1 MFDQMTDELVD
12 DYGSVIRRARDK
24 RGMSQ
29 EELALEI
36 REKVSLLKKIERED
50 LVPEDSARKKLERVL
65 GITLTERIE

>member
-50 LVPEDSARKKLERVL
+50 LVPEDSIRKKLERVL

>member
-12 DYGSVIRRARDK
+12 DYGSVIRRAREK

-50 LVPEDSARKKLERVL
+50 LVPEDSTRKKLERVL